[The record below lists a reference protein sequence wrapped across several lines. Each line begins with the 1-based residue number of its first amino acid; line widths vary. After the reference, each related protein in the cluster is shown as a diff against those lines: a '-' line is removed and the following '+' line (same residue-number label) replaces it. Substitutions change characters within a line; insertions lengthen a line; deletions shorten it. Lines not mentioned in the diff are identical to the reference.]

1 MGMNI
6 EGKVIDLIRNRKT
19 SLPTLPVVINNIIAT
34 ARSEKTSA
42 KDLANFIANDQA
54 ISARV
59 LRIANSAYYG
69 MSKKIDSISR
79 AIVVIGF
86 KEIISLAL
94 GMGIFSALSKRG
106 GDAPIDI
113 TELWKHSIG
122 VGFAAR
128 KIAKRTRKI
137 ADESTVLIG
146 LLHDIGKIIF
156 CLYFPDEYGEVLK
169 KAPNEQTPLY
179 KTEKECLG
187 LDHAEMAYLL
197 MKQWNFP
204 TNLIQPVRCHHNPSV
219 CPKEQVDMAMIA
231 NLANF
236 ICHQS
241 GIGHSLNNNIEKD
254 DKVLR
259 KLGLSDENVG
269 TLSEEL
275 ESERDQVEDFLAALS

>member
-6 EGKVIDLIRNRKT
+6 KEKVIDLIHHRKT
-19 SLPTLPVVINNIIAT
+19 SLPTLPVVINNIMAT

-42 KDLANFIANDQA
+42 KDLANFIVNDQA

-94 GMGIFSALSKRG
+94 GMGIFSAFSKKG
-106 GDAPIDI
+106 DDAPIDI

-122 VGFAAR
+122 VGFAAK
-128 KIAKRTRKI
+128 KIAKKTNKI
-137 ADESTVLIG
+137 ADESTILIG
-146 LLHDIGKIIF
+146 LLHDIGKIVF

-169 KAPNEQTPLY
+169 KMPNEQTPLY
-179 KTEKECLG
+179 KIENECLG

-204 TNLIQPVRCHHNPSV
+204 ANLIQAVRYHHNPSV
-219 CPKEQVDMAMIA
+219 CPKDQVDMAMTV
-231 NLANF
+231 NLANV

-241 GIGHSLNNNIEKD
+241 GIGHSGNNNIETD

-259 KLGLSDENVG
+259 KMGLSDENAVA
-269 TLSEEL
+269 LAEEL
-275 ESERDQVEDFLAALS
+275 ESERDQVEDFLRALS

>member
-1 MGMNI
+1 MNI
-6 EGKVIDLIRNRKT
+6 KEKVIDLIRHRKT
-19 SLPTLPVVINNIIAT
+19 SLPTLPVVINNIMAT
-34 ARSEKTSA
+34 ARSEETSA
-42 KDLANFIANDQA
+42 KDLANFIVNDQA

-94 GMGIFSALSKRG
+94 GMGIFSAFSKKG
-106 GDAPIDI
+106 NDAPIDI

-128 KIAKRTRKI
+128 KIAKKTMKI
-137 ADESTVLIG
+137 ADESTILIG

-169 KAPNEQTPLY
+169 KMPNEQTPLY
-179 KTEKECLG
+179 KIENECLG

-204 TNLIQPVRCHHNPSV
+204 ANLIQPVRYHHNPSV
-219 CPKEQVDMAMIA
+219 CPKDQVDMAMIV

-241 GIGHSLNNNIEKD
+241 GIGHSGNNNIETD

-259 KLGLSDENVG
+259 KMGLSDENVG
-269 TLSEEL
+269 TLAEEL
-275 ESERDQVEDFLAALS
+275 EAERDRVEDFLVALS

>member
-1 MGMNI
+1 MSKKGAKMNI
-6 EGKVIDLIRNRKT
+6 EEKVIDLIRHRKT
-19 SLPTLPVVINNIIAT
+19 SFPTLPVVINNIMAT
-34 ARSEKTSA
+34 ARSEETSA
-42 KDLANFIANDQA
+42 KDLADFIVKDQA

-69 MSKKIDSISR
+69 MSNKIDSISR

-94 GMGIFSALSKRG
+94 GMGIFSA
-106 GDAPIDI
+106 DI

-122 VGFAAR
+122 VGFAAK
-128 KIAKRTRKI
+128 KIAKKTMKI
-137 ADESTVLIG
+137 ADESTILIG
-146 LLHDIGKIIF
+146 LLHDIGKIVF

-169 KAPNEQTPLY
+169 KMPNEQTPLY
-179 KTEKECLG
+179 KIENECLG
-187 LDHAEMAYLL
+187 MDHAEMAYLL

-204 TNLIQPVRCHHNPSV
+204 ANLIQPVRYHHNPSV
-219 CPKEQVDMAMIA
+219 CPKEQVDMAMIV

-241 GIGHSLNNNIEKD
+241 GIGQSGNNNIETD

-259 KLGLSDENVG
+259 ELGLSDENAVAL
-269 TLSEEL
+269 TEEL
-275 ESERDQVEDFLAALS
+275 ESEREQVEDFLRALS

>member
-1 MGMNI
+1 MNI
-6 EGKVIDLIRNRKT
+6 KEKVIDLIRHRRT
-19 SLPTLPVVINNIIAT
+19 SLPTLPVVINNIIVT

-42 KDLANFIANDQA
+42 GDLANFIVNDQA

-69 MSKKIDSISR
+69 MSRKIDSISR

-94 GMGIFSALSKRG
+94 GMGIFSAFSKKG
-106 GDAPIDI
+106 DDAPIDI

-122 VGFAAR
+122 VGFTAR
-128 KIAKRTRKI
+128 KIAKKTRNI

-146 LLHDIGKIIF
+146 LLHDIGKIVF

-169 KAPNEQTPLY
+169 KTPNEQTPLY
-179 KTEKECLG
+179 KIEKECLG

-204 TNLIQPVRCHHNPSV
+204 ANLIQPVRYHHNPSV
-219 CPKEQVDMAMIA
+219 CPKDQVDMAMIV

-241 GIGHSLNNNIEKD
+241 GIGHSGNNKIETD
-254 DKVLR
+254 NKVLR
-259 KLGLSDENVG
+259 KLGFSDENVVAL
-269 TLSEEL
+269 TEEL